1 MLPSRLAV
9 AVWRR
14 NFLSWRRYMA
24 SFVVSALGGP
34 IFYLIAIGYGVG
46 RYVGELGG
54 VPYSEFLA
62 PGLVATAAMNS
73 ASFEATFGAYTRMA
87 EQDTYTALL
96 ATPCT
101 VADVVA
107 GEVLWAGSKAVL
119 GVALVLLV
127 TVGLGLMSG
136 PFLGPPLVLLLAVGF
151 LSGLAFGALGM
162 VVTAFAGSYNFFEY
176 YFTLVISVMFVF
188 SGVFYPVETLPA
200 WGQGLAWMLPLT
212 HTVRPSRLLAAGHLD
227 WQIAADVVWLLV
239 VTVVAFC
246 VAERTVRRRLQQ

>member
-1 MLPSRLAV
+1 MLPSRLAF

-24 SFVVSALGGP
+24 SFIVSALGGP

-127 TVGLGLMSG
+127 TVSLGLMSG
-136 PFLGPPLVLLLAVGF
+136 PLLALLLGVGF
-151 LSGLAFGALGM
+151 LAGVAFGALGM

-188 SGVFYPVETLPA
+188 SGVFYPVDTLPP
-200 WGQGLAWMLPLT
+200 WGQGLAWLLPLT
-212 HTVRPSRLLAAGHLD
+212 HAVRPSRQLAAGQLD
-227 WQIAADVVWLLV
+227 WQIAGDLLWLLV
-239 VTVVAFC
+239 VTAVAFV

>member
-1 MLPSRLAV
+1 MLPSRLAF

-24 SFVVSALGGP
+24 SFIVSALGGP

-107 GEVLWAGSKAVL
+107 GEVLWAASKAVL
-119 GVALVLLV
+119 GVTLVLLV
-127 TVGLGLMSG
+127 TVVLGLMSG
-136 PFLGPPLVLLLAVGF
+136 PLLVGQLAVGF
-151 LSGLAFGALGM
+151 LAGLAFGALGM
-162 VVTAFAGSYNFFEY
+162 VVTALASSYNFFEY

-188 SGVFYPVETLPA
+188 SGVFYPVDTLPA
-200 WGQGLAWMLPLT
+200 WGQTLAWLLPLT
-212 HTVRPSRLLAAGHLD
+212 HAVGPSRELAAGHLD
-227 WQIAADVVWLLV
+227 WHLAGDLLWLLV
-239 VTVVAFC
+239 VTAVAFY

>member
-1 MLPSRLAV
+1 MLPSRLAI

-14 NFLSWRRYMA
+14 NFLSWRRYMV
-24 SFVVSALGGP
+24 SFIVSALGGP

-73 ASFEATFGAYTRMA
+73 ASFESTFGAYTRMA

-107 GEVLWAGSKAVL
+107 GEVLWAASKAVF
-119 GVALVLLV
+119 GVALVLVV
-127 TVGLGLMSG
+127 TVTLGLTSG
-136 PFLGPPLVLLLAVGF
+136 PLLPLLLGVGF
-151 LSGLAFGALGM
+151 VAGLAFGALGM
-162 VVTAFAGSYNFFEY
+162 VVTALASSYNFFEY

-188 SGVFYPVETLPA
+188 SGVFYPVDTLPP
-200 WGQGLAWMLPLT
+200 WGQALAWLLPLT
-212 HTVRPSRLLAAGHLD
+212 HTVAPIRLLAAGEVD
-227 WQIAADVVWLLV
+227 WRLAGDVLWLLA
-239 VTVVAFC
+239 VTVAAFF